1 MIPPRRMAFSHAR
14 ATSPSFIAESKMIF
28 RRVLCLLGLLVLLSG
43 CDTLEDLNPFSN
55 DDTPKLP
62 GERVGVLQLD
72 QTIKPDEA
80 LQGATVTTPNLTRNS
95 DWPQAG
101 GGVTHVGANLAF
113 SGSVDKVWSS
123 SIGSGSS
130 SGVKLL
136 VQPVIVGGV
145 AYTLDT
151 TARLTATTIETGSE
165 VWHQTIS
172 PEEAREE
179 TLGGGISSGDGK
191 VFVSAGFPEVMAVNP
206 ADGAVLWRRNTG
218 APTRAAPTYANGR
231 VFVLTLDN
239 QLLALNALTGEVEWR
254 HNGTPETEAFLSD
267 AGTAADNTIVIA
279 PYSSGEVYALRVET
293 GRVAWSDNL
302 SAVRR
307 ASALWSLTDFNGLP
321 VIDNGRVYAVSV
333 SGRIVA
339 IDERT
344 GTRIWQHEIGSSSTP
359 WVAGDYL
366 YMVSA
371 DNQLLAIDAA
381 KGGIRWS
388 HQLDRYE
395 NAEKRRS
402 PIFWTAPVMVNGT
415 LMLANSASKLVQFSV
430 QDGSEKQS
438 FDLPDPVFVQPV
450 VVNDGIYILTDA
462 GDLLAYR

>member
-1 MIPPRRMAFSHAR
+1 MNFC
-14 ATSPSFIAESKMIF
+14 
-28 RRVLCLLGLLVLLSG
+28 RVFALLSVLLLVSG
-43 CDTLEDLNPFSN
+43 CDTLSDLNPFS
-55 DDTPKLP
+55 DDDQPKLP

-72 QTIKPDEA
+72 QKIQPDPA
-80 LQGATVTTPNLTRNS
+80 LQGTDVTVPGLTTNK

-113 SGSVDKVWSS
+113 SGTVQQVWSS

-136 VQPVIVGGV
+136 VQPIIVDGV

-151 TARLTATTIETGSE
+151 TAQLTATSIDNGHEL
-165 VWHQTIS
+165 WQQTIS
-172 PEEAREE
+172 PVDAREE
-179 TLGGGISSGDGK
+179 TLGGGISSGEGHL
-191 VFVSAGFPEVMAVNP
+191 FVSAGFPEVMAVNP
-206 ADGAVLWRRNTG
+206 ADGTILWRRDTS

-231 VFVLTLDN
+231 IFVLTLDN
-239 QLLALNALTGEVEWR
+239 QLLALNAATGEVEWK
-254 HNGTPETEAFLSD
+254 HNGTPENEAFLSD

-279 PYSSGEVYALRVET
+279 PYSSGEIYALRVET

-344 GTRIWQHEIGSSSTP
+344 GTRVWQHEIGSSSTP

-371 DNQLLAIDAA
+371 DNQLIAMDSA

-388 HQLDRYE
+388 RPLERYE
-395 NAEKRRS
+395 NPEKRRY
-402 PIFWTAPVMVNGT
+402 PIFWTAPVMINGT
-415 LMLANSASKLVQFSV
+415 LMLANSAGKLVQFSV
-430 QDGSEKQS
+430 QDGSEKTS
-438 FDLPDPVFVQPV
+438 FDLPGPVFVQPV
-450 VVNDGIYILTDA
+450 VANNSVYILTDN
-462 GDLLAYR
+462 GDLLAYH

>member
-1 MIPPRRMAFSHAR
+1 M
-14 ATSPSFIAESKMIF
+14 TF
-28 RRVLCLLGLLVLLSG
+28 RRAWCLFGLLLILGG
-43 CDTLEDLNPFSN
+43 CDTLDDLNPFS
-55 DDTPKLP
+55 DEDQPKLP

-72 QTIKPDEA
+72 QKIQPDPA
-80 LQGATVTTPNLTRNS
+80 LQDVAVTTPNVTLNN

-101 GGVTHVGANLAF
+101 GGVTHVGANLSF
-113 SGSVDKVWSS
+113 SGNLQPAWSS
-123 SIGSGSS
+123 SIGEGSS

-136 VQPVIVGGV
+136 VQPIVVDGII
-145 AYTLDT
+145 YTLDT
-151 TARLTATTIETGSE
+151 TARLTATNATTGSE
-165 VWHQTIS
+165 VWRQTIS
-172 PEEAREE
+172 PEDAREE
-179 TLGGGISSGDGK
+179 TLGGGISSGEGRL
-191 VFVSAGFPEVMAVNP
+191 FVSAGYPEVLAIDP
-206 ADGAVLWRRNTG
+206 ATGKTIWSRNTN

-239 QLLALNALTGEVEWR
+239 QLLALNATTGEVEWK
-254 HNGTPETEAFLSD
+254 HAGTPENEAFLSD

-279 PYSSGEVYALRVET
+279 PYSSGEIYALRVET

-371 DNQLLAIDAA
+371 DNQLLAMDAA

-395 NAEKRRS
+395 DPEKRRT
-402 PIFWTAPVMVNGT
+402 PVFWSAPVMINGM
-415 LMLANSASKLVQFSV
+415 LMLANSAGKLVQFSV
-430 QDGSEKQS
+430 QDGSEKS
-438 FDLPDPVFVQPV
+438 RFDLPDPVFVQPV
-450 VVNDGIYILTDA
+450 VADNTLYILTDA

>member
-1 MIPPRRMAFSHAR
+1 MKLSR
-14 ATSPSFIAESKMIF
+14 IF
-28 RRVLCLLGLLVLLSG
+28 CLLGMLFLISG
-43 CDTLEDLNPFSN
+43 CETLDDLNPFS
-55 DDTPKLP
+55 DDDQPKLP

-72 QTIKPDEA
+72 QKIQPDPA
-80 LQGATVTTPNLTRNS
+80 LQDTPVTVPSLTTDS
-95 DWPQAG
+95 DWQQPG
-101 GGVTHVGANLAF
+101 GSVTHVGANLSF
-113 SGSVDKVWSS
+113 SGNVNQIWST

-136 VQPVIVGGV
+136 VQPVIAGGV
-145 AYTLDT
+145 VYTLDT
-151 TARLTATTIETGSE
+151 TARLTATKIDNGAEI
-165 VWHQTIS
+165 WQQTIS
-172 PEEAREE
+172 PEDAREE
-179 TLGGGISSGDGK
+179 TLGGGISFGEGRL
-191 VFVSAGFPEVMAVNP
+191 FASAGYPEVLAIDP
-206 ADGAVLWRRNTG
+206 ATGKTIWSRNTG

-239 QLLALNALTGEVEWR
+239 QLLALNAQTGEVEWK
-254 HNGTPETEAFLSD
+254 HNGTPENEAFLSD

-279 PYSSGEVYALRVET
+279 PYSSGEIYALRVET

-321 VIDNGRVYAVSV
+321 VIDNGRVFAVSV

-388 HQLDRYE
+388 HQLDRYQ
-395 NAEKRRS
+395 NAEKRRD

-415 LMLANSASKLVQFSV
+415 LMLANSAGKLVQFSV
-430 QDGSEKQS
+430 QDGSQKAE
-438 FDLPDPVFVQPV
+438 FELPDPVFVQPV
-450 VVNDGIYILTDA
+450 VVDNTIYILTDA